1 MAAAAGVSTPEAT
14 SAPGTFVIGRGVIWD
29 VSTTPKTNAKVR
41 TTGSGEPRKLTDI
54 EFAMDLPDLKAFTA
68 VEIPLVIENGTV
80 HASVCVIRPDKIEGL
95 FKVIHKEL
103 TNTIRKD
110 DRTKVEVL
118 LANSPQFAPVSADLK
133 EKLARKE
140 LRYIDLY
147 GPYKWFESVVPYKP
161 PYCGIAYLRV
171 NLVASYA

>member
-1 MAAAAGVSTPEAT
+1 MAAAAAGVSTPE
-14 SAPGTFVIGRGVIWD
+14 SAPGTFVIGRGVVWD

-41 TTGSGEPRKLTDI
+41 DPKSGEPRKLTDI
-54 EFAMDLPDLKAFTA
+54 EFAMELPDLKPYMAI
-68 VEIPLVIENGTV
+68 EIPLVIESGVV
-80 HASVCVIRPDKIEGL
+80 HASVCVIRPDKIDGL

-110 DRTKVEVL
+110 DRIKVEVL
-118 LANSPQFAPVSADLK
+118 IANSPHFAPVKEDLQG
-133 EKLARKE
+133 KLARKE

-161 PYCGIAYLRV
+161 PHCSIAYLRV
-171 NLVASYA
+171 NMVAVYA